1 MASFQAK
8 TGWET
13 SRKRENKNYR
23 SDQFQP
29 DPDQRIS
36 KNSKK
41 IQKIKTFHY
50 NFFSS
55 KNRLGKAEK
64 ETKIIVPINS
74 YQTCNRKFQKNSK
87 NYKTPLGL
95 LFEPKHVEEGR
106 EREKIKI
113 IVPISSNPD
122 PEQRIQKKKQQK
134 KFKNLKYIIM
144 ASLQAKTSW

>member
-41 IQKIKTFHY
+41 IQKTKTFHY

-64 ETKIIVPINS
+64 ETKIFVPINS

-122 PEQRIQKKKQQK
+122 PEQRIQKKNSK
-134 KFKNLKYIIM
+134 KNSKN
-144 ASLQAKTSW
+144 